1 MGDARCNGSAAANY
15 SAVMSDTVRG
25 DVHELTLRLS
35 PGSPARSRR
44 HACDC
49 TTVVPPFG
57 RREGAPTTTGKVT
70 KRQHPREVRAHGV
83 AGSAPPAP
91 AVLPVDISGAL
102 GRACPKRVTRMIRR
116 TDRGFTPVYDSV
128 RAAAVEGI
136 PFATGYPPR
145 HPDIYRQLCTEIGHD
160 PRCSAYTDI
169 AGDTRAPAWTPGAAR
184 DQRRGHQRAG
194 AHALP
199 WWQSQLSFT

>member
-1 MGDARCNGSAAANY
+1 
-15 SAVMSDTVRG
+15 
-25 DVHELTLRLS
+25 
-35 PGSPARSRR
+35 
-44 HACDC
+44 
-49 TTVVPPFG
+49 
-57 RREGAPTTTGKVT
+57 
-70 KRQHPREVRAHGV
+70 
-83 AGSAPPAP
+83 
-91 AVLPVDISGAL
+91 
-102 GRACPKRVTRMIRR
+102 MIRR

-160 PRCSAYTDI
+160 PRCSAYTDS
-169 AGDTRAPAWTPGAAR
+169 AGDTRAPAWTPGTER

>member
-1 MGDARCNGSAAANY
+1 
-15 SAVMSDTVRG
+15 
-25 DVHELTLRLS
+25 
-35 PGSPARSRR
+35 
-44 HACDC
+44 
-49 TTVVPPFG
+49 
-57 RREGAPTTTGKVT
+57 
-70 KRQHPREVRAHGV
+70 
-83 AGSAPPAP
+83 
-91 AVLPVDISGAL
+91 
-102 GRACPKRVTRMIRR
+102 MIRR

>member
-1 MGDARCNGSAAANY
+1 
-15 SAVMSDTVRG
+15 
-25 DVHELTLRLS
+25 
-35 PGSPARSRR
+35 
-44 HACDC
+44 
-49 TTVVPPFG
+49 
-57 RREGAPTTTGKVT
+57 
-70 KRQHPREVRAHGV
+70 
-83 AGSAPPAP
+83 
-91 AVLPVDISGAL
+91 VLPVHISGAL
-102 GRACPKRVTRMIRR
+102 ARACPKRVTRMIRR
-116 TDRGFTPVYDSV
+116 TDRELTPVYDSV

>member
-1 MGDARCNGSAAANY
+1 
-15 SAVMSDTVRG
+15 
-25 DVHELTLRLS
+25 
-35 PGSPARSRR
+35 
-44 HACDC
+44 
-49 TTVVPPFG
+49 
-57 RREGAPTTTGKVT
+57 
-70 KRQHPREVRAHGV
+70 V

-102 GRACPKRVTRMIRR
+102 ARACPKRVTRMIRR

-128 RAAAVEGI
+128 RAAAVDGI

-169 AGDTRAPAWTPGAAR
+169 AGDTRAPASAPGAAR
-184 DQRRGHQRAG
+184 DQRRGHQRDG
-194 AHALP
+194 THALP
-199 WWQSQLSFT
+199 WWQSQLSSTESANPIEHRQLS

>member
-1 MGDARCNGSAAANY
+1 MGDARCNGSAPANY

-35 PGSPARSRR
+35 PGSPAGSR
-44 HACDC
+44 HHPCDC
-49 TTVVPPFG
+49 TTVVRPFG
-57 RREGAPTTTGKVT
+57 RREGAPATAGKVT
-70 KRQHPREVRAHGV
+70 NRQHPREVRARGV

-91 AVLPVDISGAL
+91 AVLPVHISGAL
-102 GRACPKRVTRMIRR
+102 ARACPKRVTRMIRR
-116 TDRGFTPVYDSV
+116 TDREFTPVYDSV

-160 PRCSAYTDI
+160 PRCSAYTDT
-169 AGDTRAPAWTPGAAR
+169 AGDSRAPAWTPGAAR

>member
-1 MGDARCNGSAAANY
+1 
-15 SAVMSDTVRG
+15 
-25 DVHELTLRLS
+25 
-35 PGSPARSRR
+35 
-44 HACDC
+44 
-49 TTVVPPFG
+49 
-57 RREGAPTTTGKVT
+57 
-70 KRQHPREVRAHGV
+70 V

-102 GRACPKRVTRMIRR
+102 ARACPKRVTRMIRR

-128 RAAAVEGI
+128 RAAAVDGI

-184 DQRRGHQRAG
+184 DQRPLHQRAG

-199 WWQSQLSFT
+199 GWQSQLSFT

>member
-1 MGDARCNGSAAANY
+1 LF
-15 SAVMSDTVRG
+15 VRSG
-25 DVHELTLRLS
+25 AEREHRQQRV
-35 PGSPARSRR
+35 RSRI
-44 HACDC
+44 
-49 TTVVPPFG
+49 G
-57 RREGAPTTTGKVT
+57 NTG
-70 KRQHPREVRAHGV
+70 EVRARGV

-102 GRACPKRVTRMIRR
+102 ARACPKRVTRIIRR

>member
-1 MGDARCNGSAAANY
+1 
-15 SAVMSDTVRG
+15 
-25 DVHELTLRLS
+25 
-35 PGSPARSRR
+35 
-44 HACDC
+44 
-49 TTVVPPFG
+49 
-57 RREGAPTTTGKVT
+57 
-70 KRQHPREVRAHGV
+70 V
-83 AGSAPPAP
+83 ADSAPPAP
-91 AVLPVDISGAL
+91 AVLPVHISGAL
-102 GRACPKRVTRMIRR
+102 ARACPKRVTRMIRR
-116 TDRGFTPVYDSV
+116 TDREFTPVYDSV

-160 PRCSAYTDI
+160 PRCSAYTDT
-169 AGDTRAPAWTPGAAR
+169 AGDSRAPAWTPGAAR